1 MKINKLNDSRKK
13 VDKSHDFGLW
23 RIIHIMLKMEW
34 LGQVLKLKVQCE
46 FVFVVYGGEQGI
58 EFEIF
63 GH

>member
-1 MKINKLNDSRKK
+1 M
-13 VDKSHDFGLW
+13 DKSHDFGLW

-46 FVFVVYGGEQGI
+46 FVFAVYGGEQGI